1 MLKLNS
7 LKNMVLIMGVILLL
21 VFVSGLPAAAGS
33 PPLAPAA
40 YWGSVRYSTGS
51 CVDSGTV
58 EAYIDG
64 ELAGS
69 AEIKDGFYGGPG
81 GLDPKL
87 IVQGTADTV
96 GKAVYFRVNGFAA
109 VPAVT
114 WNPGDT
120 LQVDLDAGLRCG
132 DVNRSDSI
140 TAADAALVL
149 RGAAGTISLEKD
161 QQRAAD
167 VDGNGTID
175 GEDARLILKRVVRLV
190 SSFPVEDN
198 R

>member
-1 MLKLNS
+1 MKLNG
-7 LKNMVLIMGVILLL
+7 LKNVVLIMGVILLL
-21 VFVSGLPAAAGS
+21 VFVSGLPAAGGS

-64 ELAGS
+64 ELAGN

-81 GLDPKL
+81 GFDPKL
-87 IVQGTADTV
+87 YVEGNEDTV

-109 VPAVT
+109 APAVV

-120 LQVDLDAGLRCG
+120 LRVDLDAGLRCG
-132 DVNRSDSI
+132 DVNRSDTI

-149 RGAAGTISLEKD
+149 CWAAGTASLEED

-167 VDGNGTID
+167 VDGNGAVD